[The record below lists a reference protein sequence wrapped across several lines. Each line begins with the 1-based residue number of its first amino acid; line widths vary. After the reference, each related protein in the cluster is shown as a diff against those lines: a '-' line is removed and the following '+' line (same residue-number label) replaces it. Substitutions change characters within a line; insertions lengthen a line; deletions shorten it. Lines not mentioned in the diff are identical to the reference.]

1 MFEEIVGG
9 ISELIPEAVGG
20 YLDVLRE
27 QEMAKAKAK
36 AMEAQAA
43 LERAKAEAAKAE
55 AERIA
60 AERAAV
66 AAEAPA
72 PEWTKYIPWILLAV
86 VAFFA
91 LKK

>member
-55 AERIA
+55 AERVA
-60 AERAAV
+60 AERAVAV
-66 AAEAPA
+66 AEA

>member
-1 MFEEIVGG
+1 MLEEIKGA
-9 ISELIPEAVGG
+9 ISELFPEAVGG

-60 AERAAV
+60 AERGIAV
-66 AAEAPA
+66 AEA
-72 PEWTKYIPWILLAV
+72 PEWTKYLPWILLAAI
-86 VAFFA
+86 AFFA

>member
-27 QEMAKAKAK
+27 QEMAKTKVGV
-36 AMEAQAA
+36 MEAQAA

-60 AERAAV
+60 AERAIA
-66 AAEAPA
+66 AAET

-86 VAFFA
+86 IAFLA

>member
-1 MFEEIVGG
+1 MFEEIIGG

-55 AERIA
+55 VERIA
-60 AERAAV
+60 AERAIA
-66 AAEAPA
+66 AAEA

-86 VAFFA
+86 IAFLA

>member
-1 MFEEIVGG
+1 MFEEIIGG
-9 ISELIPEAVGG
+9 IGELVREAAGS
-20 YLDVLRE
+20 YLDVLKE
-27 QEMAKAKAK
+27 QEMAKAKAA

-60 AERAAV
+60 AERAVAV
-66 AAEAPA
+66 AEA

>member
-1 MFEEIVGG
+1 MFEEIIGG
-9 ISELIPEAVGG
+9 IAELIPEAVGG
-20 YLDVLRE
+20 YLDVLKE

-43 LERAKAEAAKAE
+43 LEKAKAEAAKAE

-60 AERAAV
+60 AEKAV
-66 AAEAPA
+66 AAAEA

-86 VAFFA
+86 VAFLA

>member
-1 MFEEIVGG
+1 MFEEIIGG

-60 AERAAV
+60 AERAIA
-66 AAEAPA
+66 AAEA

-86 VAFFA
+86 IAFLA

>member
-1 MFEEIVGG
+1 MFEENIGG

-20 YLDVLRE
+20 YLVVLKE

-36 AMEAQAA
+36 AIEAQAA

-60 AERAAV
+60 AERAIA
-66 AAEAPA
+66 AAEA

-86 VAFFA
+86 IAFFA

>member
-1 MFEEIVGG
+1 MLEEIIGG

-43 LERAKAEAAKAE
+43 LEKAKAEAAKAE

-60 AERAAV
+60 AERAVA
-66 AAEAPA
+66 AAEAP
-72 PEWTKYIPWILLAV
+72 EWMKYIPWILLAV
-86 VAFFA
+86 VAFLA

>member
-1 MFEEIVGG
+1 MFEEIIGG
-9 ISELIPEAVGG
+9 IKELIPEAISG
-20 YLDVLRE
+20 YLDVLKE
-27 QEMAKAKAK
+27 QEMAKAKA
-36 AMEAQAA
+36 AAVEAQAA

-60 AERAAV
+60 AERAIA
-66 AAEAPA
+66 AAEA

>member
-1 MFEEIVGG
+1 MFEEIIGG

-60 AERAAV
+60 AERAIA
-66 AAEAPA
+66 AAEA

>member
-1 MFEEIVGG
+1 MWEEIKGA
-9 ISELIPEAVGG
+9 ISELIPEVAGS
-20 YLDVLRE
+20 YLDVLKE
-27 QEMAKAKAK
+27 QEMAKAKAA

-60 AERAAV
+60 AERAVAV
-66 AAEAPA
+66 AEA
-72 PEWTKYIPWILLAV
+72 PEWTKYIPWLLLAAI
-86 VAFFA
+86 AFFA